1 MPENFI
7 SNDAAYTEQYYSQ
20 LQRVTESGN
29 ARMLLCFCIDISQS
43 MNLILD
49 GYREGRDYRYV
60 SNYGRSEDGVSNV
73 RSVEA
78 LPGRVLLNRLA
89 KLTDILC
96 KMINDLKRQRD
107 IADSVAICI
116 TTFSQYADVIQDFQ
130 DLRDIRET
138 YISRRLQLGTDSTN
152 MAKGLAFAER
162 EIKNQQDILD
172 RAQIDTYTPM
182 LVVMSDGLPTDGIE
196 ADRKREAIRAQS
208 DDSRLNVIPVFI
220 GGNDD
225 HTSQRFLKGM
235 NRDEI
240 LYTMSADNEYDRVF
254 EIVRNAIF
262 SYTRYTVTDMPE
274 KMAQHVVTETQTALD
289 TTYGMPAIN
298 ILGGNVQIIS
308 SASGSSISQQ
318 NSPSISANGGVT
330 LDQLMEE

>member
-1 MPENFI
+1 MPDNYRN
-7 SNDAAYTEQYYSQ
+7 NDEAYTEQYYSQ
-20 LQRVTESGN
+20 RQRVTESGN

-43 MNLILD
+43 MSLILD
-49 GYREGRDYRYV
+49 GYYEGRDYRYI
-60 SNYGRSEDGVSNV
+60 SSYGRSEDGVSNI

-78 LPGRVLLNRLA
+78 LPGCVLLNRLA

-116 TTFSQYADVIQDFQ
+116 TTFSRYADVIQDFQ
-130 DLRDIRET
+130 DLRNISET
-138 YISRRLQLGTDSTN
+138 YIGRNLQLGTDSTN
-152 MAKGLAFAER
+152 MAKGLEFAER
-162 EIKNQQDILD
+162 EIRNQQNILD
-172 RAQIDTYTPM
+172 KAQIDTYTPM

-196 ADRKREAIRAQS
+196 AERKRESIRKQS
-208 DDSRLNVIPVFI
+208 DDGRINVIPVFI
-220 GGNDD
+220 GGNND
-225 HTSQRFLKGM
+225 HASQRFLKGM
-235 NRDEI
+235 NHDEI
-240 LYTMSADNEYDRVF
+240 LYTMSTDSEYDRVF
-254 EIVRNAIF
+254 AIVRNAIF
-262 SYTRYTVTDMPE
+262 SHTRYTVTDIPE
-274 KMAQHVVTETQTALD
+274 KMAQHVNTETQTALD

-318 NSPSISANGGVT
+318 NSSSVSGGVT